1 VIVGPIS
8 KAIGRILTQVFVYQK
23 CINETQLQFIALGLR
38 IGFHVS
44 ISGGISNSVD
54 NALKD
59 SCTAF
64 QIFSRNPRGWA
75 AKPLDNEDVKLFKKK
90 LAGQLDPNES
100 SKSTTEITAHS
111 SSHSRGKKSKDKPK
125 IDSEAVFVHMPY
137 LPNLSSPNKKI
148 HDQSVQVLTDE
159 LKRSS
164 ILGIP
169 YLVVHL
175 GSHQGEGIKKG
186 VEQLV
191 MACSH
196 AMDEASRENNV
207 SILLENSAGQK
218 NTVASNFDELRII
231 LDKLYNYKSSSK
243 NDRFGICLDT
253 CHAFASGYDLS
264 SKHAVDETMDKFD
277 SQVGLRH
284 LKLIHLNDSRD
295 KFFSRRDRHEHLGL
309 GEIGKEGF
317 KAFLK
322 HKSHKNIP
330 LIMETPIDSRR
341 SNSDNLKFVKSII
354 GSA

>member
-1 VIVGPIS
+1 M
-8 KAIGRILTQVFVYQK
+8 
-23 CINETQLQFIALGLR
+23 ALGLR

-54 NALKD
+54 NALKEK
-59 SCTAF
+59 CTAF

-75 AKPLDNEDVKLFKKK
+75 AKPLDNEDVMLFKKK

-100 SKSTTEITAHS
+100 SNTTGITAHS
-111 SSHSRGKKSKDKPK
+111 ANSREKKSKDKPK
-125 IDSEAVFVHMPY
+125 IDSSAIFVHMPY
-137 LPNLSSPNKKI
+137 LPNLSSPSEKI
-148 HDQSVQVLTDE
+148 YDQSVQVLTDE

-164 ILGIP
+164 ALDIP

-191 MACSH
+191 KACSR
-196 AMDEASRENNV
+196 AINKASRENTV

-231 LDKLYNYKSSSK
+231 LDKLYDYNSSSK
-243 NDRFGICLDT
+243 KDRFGICLDT
-253 CHAFASGYDLS
+253 CHAFASGYDLT
-264 SKHAVDETMDKFD
+264 SKDAVDETMDKFD

-295 KFFSRRDRHEHLGL
+295 KFFSRRDRHEHVGL

-317 KAFLK
+317 NAFLK
-322 HKSHKNIP
+322 HKSLKDIP
-330 LIMETPIDSRR
+330 LIMETPIDTRR
-341 SNSDNLKFVKSII
+341 SNSDNLEFVKSII
-354 GSA
+354 DRT

>member
-1 VIVGPIS
+1 M
-8 KAIGRILTQVFVYQK
+8 
-23 CINETQLQFIALGLR
+23 ALGLR

-54 NALKD
+54 NALKEK
-59 SCTAF
+59 CTAF

-75 AKPLDNEDVKLFKKK
+75 AKPLDNEDVMLFKKK

-100 SKSTTEITAHS
+100 SKSTMEITAHS
-111 SSHSRGKKSKDKPK
+111 VNSKEKNNIDKPK
-125 IDSEAVFVHMPY
+125 IDSSAIFVHMPY

-148 HDQSVQVLTDE
+148 YDQSVQVLTDE

-164 ILGIP
+164 ALDIQ

-191 MACSH
+191 KACSR
-196 AMDEASRENNV
+196 AINKASRKNTV
-207 SILLENSAGQK
+207 CILLENSAGQK

-231 LDKLYNYKSSSK
+231 LDKLYDYNSSGK
-243 NDRFGICLDT
+243 KDRFGICLDT
-253 CHAFASGYDLS
+253 CHAFASGYDLA
-264 SKHAVDETMDKFD
+264 SKDAVDETMDKFD

-295 KFFSRRDRHEHLGL
+295 KFFSRRDRHEHVGL

-317 KAFLK
+317 NAFLK
-322 HKSHKNIP
+322 HKSHKDVP
-330 LIMETPIDSRR
+330 LIMETPIDKRR
-341 SNSDNLKFVKSII
+341 SNSDNLEFVKSII
-354 GSA
+354 DST

>member
-1 VIVGPIS
+1 MIY
-8 KAIGRILTQVFVYQK
+8 ATEL
-23 CINETQLQFIALGLR
+23 FIALVMR

-59 SCTAF
+59 HCSAF

-75 AKPLDNEDVKLFKKK
+75 ARPLAIEDVQLFKNKV
-90 LAGQLDPNES
+90 AGRFVRSDSTKSRQ
-100 SKSTTEITAHS
+100 SKARDRSDEKTENNCKTEIDRDT
-111 SSHSRGKKSKDKPK
+111 
-125 IDSEAVFVHMPY
+125 IFVHMPY

-148 HDQSVQVLTDE
+148 YDQSVQVLIDE
-159 LKRSS
+159 LNRCHVLD
-164 ILGIP
+164 IN

-191 MACSH
+191 QACSQ
-196 AMDEASRENNV
+196 AIESATSDNTV

-218 NTVASNFDELRII
+218 NTVASDFRELRVILDEL
-231 LDKLYNYKSSSK
+231 YEK
-243 NDRFGICLDT
+243 NPSCKKDRFSVCLDT
-253 CHAFASGYDLS
+253 CHAFASGYDLA
-264 SKHAVDETMDKFD
+264 SKEAVNGTMDKFN
-277 SQVGLRH
+277 SEVGLRH

-295 KFFSRRDRHEHLGL
+295 KFFSRRDRHEHIGL

-317 KAFLK
+317 NTFLK
-322 HKSHKNIP
+322 HKSHRNMP

-341 SNSDNLKFVKSII
+341 SNSDNLKFVKAIVESI
-354 GSA
+354 

>member
-1 VIVGPIS
+1 MSFKTGILIS
-8 KAIGRILTQVFVYQK
+8 QK
-23 CINETQLQFIALGLR
+23 CINETQLHLITLELR

-44 ISGGISNSVD
+44 ISGGISNSVN
-54 NALKD
+54 NALKEK
-59 SCTAF
+59 CTAF

-75 AKPLDNEDVKLFKKK
+75 AKPLDNADVMLFKKK
-90 LAGQLDPNES
+90 LAGQLDINES
-100 SKSTTEITAHS
+100 SKSTTEITTHS
-111 SSHSRGKKSKDKPK
+111 INSREKKSKHKPK
-125 IDSEAVFVHMPY
+125 IDSNAIFVHMPY

-148 HDQSVQVLTDE
+148 YDQSVQVLTDE

-164 ILGIP
+164 TLDIP

-191 MACSH
+191 MACSR
-196 AMDEASRENNV
+196 AINKVSRENIV

-231 LDKLYNYKSSSK
+231 LDKLYDYNSSSK
-243 NDRFGICLDT
+243 KDRFGICLDT
-253 CHAFASGYDLS
+253 CHAFASGYDLTS
-264 SKHAVDETMDKFD
+264 EDAVDETMDKFD

-295 KFFSRRDRHEHLGL
+295 KFFSRRDRHEHVGL

-317 KAFLK
+317 TAFLK
-322 HKSHKNIP
+322 HKSHKDIP
-330 LIMETPIDSRR
+330 LIMETPIDKRR
-341 SNSDNLKFVKSII
+341 SNSDNLEFVKSII
-354 GSA
+354 DST